1 MKNIGLLLPKS
12 STHPDIG
19 YDFFFGLKAF
29 FSFQTDSNPVFH
41 TANIGFGID
50 DDLLY
55 SETER
60 MFLEKNAD
68 VLVVFADHP
77 KVDKIFPLAA
87 QFGRTIIVL
96 NSGAKYP
103 VDWQAPDFV
112 LFLTL
117 GEMLSAKLAAKKS
130 INLTGIIEGI
140 NTTNFYDGGYG
151 IGDGFYLGQESAG
164 GKVVFNFIGKHL
176 EADFDPQPLVD
187 YLSENQ
193 GKFLIF
199 SIYTGKILPLFL
211 KAIKGFGS
219 KVTLVCSQA
228 MIQEIVAKE
237 HLQGMSLPEIF
248 AFSSLNPEWKNQGF
262 QPINEYIKNEVKR
275 DVSPFSYLGWDAGE
289 VIMRLSSKINYTWPE
304 KVKQLEDKTIKG
316 SRGNLKFHSKTGHFI
331 GDQYQV
337 RLRDRKL
344 EVSKIE
350 LNEVFEEWEKFI
362 ETRSQPPQVGWF
374 NTYLCS

>member
-1 MKNIGLLLPKS
+1 
-12 STHPDIG
+12 
-19 YDFFFGLKAF
+19 
-29 FSFQTDSNPVFH
+29 
-41 TANIGFGID
+41 
-50 DDLLY
+50 
-55 SETER
+55 